1 MGFKCGLVGLPNVGK
16 STIFNA
22 LTKMAVPAEN
32 YPFCTVEPNVGVVP
46 LEDER
51 LEKIARIVGS
61 KKVTPTVLEF
71 VDIAGLVQG
80 ANQGE
85 GLGNQF
91 LSHIQRV
98 DAIVHIVR
106 CFEDDNVAHQTG
118 DLDPVRDAKIVTLEL
133 ILKDLEW
140 VENRMQK
147 IHTAARTG
155 DKTAREEYVV
165 LEQMRE
171 HLLAE
176 KELRTLKLNETGR
189 RLVREMNLLT
199 AKPVLFVANVDEA
212 HLQDNPYRDA
222 LFQYAAKQGTIG
234 IELAGKALAE
244 IVELEPEDQAV
255 FMEELGLKESG
266 LQTLVR
272 AGYEVLHLITFFT
285 ANENEA
291 RAWTLRQGTP
301 VIEAAGLVHSDFK
314 DHFIRAEVV
323 RPEDLLAAGS
333 EAKLREQGKVQIHG
347 RDYIVQDGDLI
358 FFCAGK

>member
-16 STIFNA
+16 STLFNA
-22 LTKMAVPAEN
+22 LTSMSVPAEN

-51 LEKIARIVGS
+51 LQRIAEIIGS
-61 KKVTPTVLEF
+61 AKVTPTVLEF

-80 ANQGE
+80 ASQGE

-106 CFEDDNVAHQTG
+106 CFEDENVAHHTAQ
-118 DLDPVRDAKIVTLEL
+118 LDPVADARIVTLEL

-140 VENRMQK
+140 VENRLRK
-147 IHTAARTG
+147 LRTAARTG
-155 DKTAREEYVV
+155 EARAKEEVQV
-165 LEQMRE
+165 LEALRE

-176 KELRTLKLNETGR
+176 KEVRTFPLDDVGR
-189 RLVREMNLLT
+189 RVVREMNLLT

-212 HLQDNPYRDA
+212 HLQENPHRDA
-222 LFQYAAKQGTIG
+222 LFQYAAQQGTIAV
-234 IELAGKALAE
+234 ELAGKALAE
-244 IVELEPEDQAV
+244 IAELEPEDRAL
-255 FMEELGLKESG
+255 FMEEMGLKESG
-266 LQTLVR
+266 LQVLVR
-272 AGYEVLHLITFFT
+272 AGYEILHLITFFT

-291 RAWTLRQGTP
+291 RAWTVPRGTP
-301 VIEAAGLVHSDFK
+301 VIEAAGLVHSDFR
-314 DHFIRAEVV
+314 DHFIRAEVM
-323 RPEDLLAAGS
+323 RPEELFAAGS
-333 EAKLREQGKVQIHG
+333 EAALREQGRVEIHG

-358 FFCAGK
+358 LFRVGK